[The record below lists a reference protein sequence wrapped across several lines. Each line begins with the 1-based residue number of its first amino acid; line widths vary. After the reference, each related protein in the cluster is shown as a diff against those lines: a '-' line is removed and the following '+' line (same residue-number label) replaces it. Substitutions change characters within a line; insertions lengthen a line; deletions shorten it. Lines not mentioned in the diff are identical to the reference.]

1 MKSGYMGKLL
11 YVDLTKGSL
20 QEEKLE
26 EDFCKKFI
34 GGYGFGS
41 KILFDRMTPGVDP
54 LGPDNILGFFTG
66 PLTGTPA
73 LIGSRYVVVCKSP
86 LTQTWGDANSGGYF
100 GPALKFAGYD
110 GVIFTGA
117 SSKPV
122 YLLLNEGKAELK
134 DAADLW
140 GKDSHDTDDM
150 LKDRHGKDVRIACIG
165 PAGEAQSL
173 ISCVMNDKGRA
184 AGRSGVGAVMGSKK
198 LKAIVAKGSMEV
210 PMADSDRAK
219 ALRREHAKAMQGP
232 GEVFTKYGTSGITAA
247 SAISG
252 DSPVK
257 NWAGAGTTDFPK
269 PEPISDESVIAM
281 QERKFACWQCPIAC
295 GGIMKEVKGK
305 FAMPAGGHKPEYE
318 TLSAFGS
325 MTLNNNLESII
336 KVNDICNRA
345 GLDTIS
351 AGVAVTFAIECYEN
365 GILTKDDTGGLEMKW
380 GNEDSIV
387 AMTEQIAKRTGLGAT
402 LADGVKRA
410 SEKIGKGSEQYA
422 MHIGGREVPM
432 HDPKFTPGL
441 ATTYQLDATPGRHT
455 QGGELIAPPAGLDI
469 SAHERT
475 EYSGRAE
482 DQKKLVN
489 LMHVVNAS
497 GICMFGYI
505 TYDAS
510 ILPEFFKA
518 ITGWDVDMDDL
529 LKMGERIANVRQLF
543 NIREGVNPLKWKMSG
558 RFFGHPPLEE
568 GNIAGIEVDE
578 KTMAQDYLKAMDWD
592 TETMIPAES
601 KLKELGLEDMRM
613 L

>member
-11 YVDLTKGSL
+11 YVDLTKGAL

-41 KILFDRMTPGVDP
+41 KILFDRMKPGIDP

-122 YLLLNEGKAELK
+122 YLFLNEGKAELK

-150 LKDRHGKDVRIACIG
+150 LKGRHGKDVRIACIG

-198 LKAIVAKGSMEV
+198 LKAIVAKGSLEV
-210 PMADSDRAK
+210 PMADPDRAK
-219 ALRREHAKAMQGP
+219 ALRQEHAKALIGF
-232 GEVFTKYGTSGITAA
+232 GDILSKYGTSGITAA
-247 SAISG
+247 SALSG

-269 PEPISDESVIAM
+269 PEPVSDESVIAM

-325 MTLNNNLESII
+325 LVLNDNLDAII
-336 KVNDICNRA
+336 RINDICNRA

-351 AGVAVTFAIECYEN
+351 TGVAVAFAIECYEN
-365 GILTKDDTGGLEMKW
+365 GIITKDGTGGLELRW

-387 AMTEQIAKRTGLGAT
+387 ALTDQIAKRTGLGEI

-410 SEKIGKGSEQYA
+410 SEKIGKGSERYA
-422 MHIGGREVPM
+422 MHIGGQEVPM

-441 ATTYQLDATPGRHT
+441 AMTYQLDATPGRHT
-455 QGGELIAPPAGLDI
+455 QGGELVAPPAGLDI
-469 SAHERT
+469 STHERT
-475 EYSGRAE
+475 VYSGRAE

-489 LMHVVNAS
+489 LMHMVNAL

-505 TYDAS
+505 SYDAS

-529 LKMGERIANVRQLF
+529 LKMGERIANVRQMF
-543 NIREGVNPLKWKMSG
+543 NIREGVNPLKWKISG
-558 RFFGHPPLEE
+558 RFSGHPPLEE
-568 GNIAGIEVDE
+568 GNVAGIEVDE
-578 KTMAQDYLKAMDWD
+578 KSMAQEYLKAMNWD
-592 TETMIPAES
+592 TETMIPSES
-601 KLKELGLEDMRM
+601 KLKELGLQDMRM